1 MSTRCLWVAGITLG
15 LAIIAPNAYA
25 QAAKAPAKAPAKT
38 SAKATVKEKAAPAP
52 TRAPALTPAG
62 LKFGMTRKE
71 VTRLY
76 TRAIEGDYKQQLKDA
91 QPGVEQTRLRETI
104 DNKKNEFRLSY
115 VSFDGK
121 PAALDDSPYKKE
133 YAHETGEGVMTAS
146 RLGKTTMLFFMK
158 NKLWKVID
166 VYKLSPSSK
175 WGADYNE
182 GSQKLG
188 KRLGA
193 AGKRAPANAAQGR
206 ENEEVEWYFENMVLR
221 AIKVGKTKMA
231 IAYVDKDTQGNL
243 ANLRPKREKKQVVDE
258 DVDPSVKAV
267 MRDTSTDPRVNPDA
281 DPSGKSGKSGKTAK
295 TASAKQK
302 QPAPAKP

>member
-1 MSTRCLWVAGITLG
+1 MSTRRLLWLAGITLG
-15 LAIIAPNAYA
+15 LAMMAPNAYA
-25 QAAKAPAKAPAKT
+25 QAAKAPAKAPAKA
-38 SAKATVKEKAAPAP
+38 SAKQKATAAPAK
-52 TRAPALTPAG
+52 APALTPPG

-91 QPGVEQTRLRETI
+91 QPGVEQTRLRESI

-121 PAALDDSPYKKE
+121 PAALDASPYKKE
-133 YAHETGEGVMTAS
+133 YAHETGEGVMTAT
-146 RLGKTTMLFFMK
+146 RKGKTTMLFFMK

-166 VYKLSPSSK
+166 VYKLGTNSR
-175 WGADYNE
+175 WGADFNE
-182 GSQKLG
+182 ASQKLG

-193 AGKRAPANAAQGR
+193 PGKRAAANAAQGR
-206 ENEEVEWYFENMVLR
+206 ENEEVEWYFQSMVLR

-231 IAYVDKDTQGNL
+231 IAYVDKDTQSNL
-243 ANLRPKREKKQVVDE
+243 ANLRPKKEKKEVAD
-258 DVDPSVKAV
+258 DVDPAVRAV

-281 DPSGKSGKSGKTAK
+281 DPSGKSGKTSK
-295 TASAKQK
+295 TASAKKK
-302 QPAPAKP
+302 QPAPSKP

>member
-1 MSTRCLWVAGITLG
+1 MSTRRLWVAGITLG
-15 LAIIAPNAYA
+15 LAIIAPNAFA
-25 QAAKAPAKAPAKT
+25 QAKAPIKAPAKA
-38 SAKATVKEKAAPAP
+38 SAKAPAKEKAAPAP
-52 TRAPALTPAG
+52 TKAPALTPPG

-121 PAALDDSPYKKE
+121 PAALDASPYKNE

-146 RLGKTTMLFFMK
+146 RKGKTTMLFFMK

-166 VYKLSPSSK
+166 VYRLGSSSK
-175 WGADYNE
+175 WGADFGE
-182 GSQKLG
+182 ASQKLG

-193 AGKRAPANAAQGR
+193 GGKRAGEQ
-206 ENEEVEWYFENMVLR
+206 VEWYFQDMILR

-243 ANLRPKREKKQVVDE
+243 ANLRPKKEKKEVVE
-258 DVDPSVKAV
+258 DIDPAVKAV

-281 DPSGKSGKSGKTAK
+281 DPSGAGKTSK
-295 TASAKQK
+295 TAAAKKK